1 MKGWLDKRLLGDNLP
16 NWIQSIQLKLKHYIS
31 VKILDPEGGLDPK
44 KLYFTAKVMIYLQRG
59 LKQDPSPQMGKS
71 LQKNVIISF
80 KT

>member
-1 MKGWLDKRLLGDNLP
+1 M
-16 NWIQSIQLKLKHYIS
+16 
-31 VKILDPEGGLDPK
+31 KILDPEGGLDPR